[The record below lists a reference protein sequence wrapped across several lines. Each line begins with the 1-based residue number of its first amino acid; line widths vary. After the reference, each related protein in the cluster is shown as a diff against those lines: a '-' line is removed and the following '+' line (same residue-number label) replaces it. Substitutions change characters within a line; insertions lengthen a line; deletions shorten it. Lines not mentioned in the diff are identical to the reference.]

1 MSRRGRFARRRASH
15 SRERL
20 SELLD
25 RLANADDSERIAF
38 GSLLEA
44 VGERTFGALLLVFSI
59 PAVMVGVIPGVSTL
73 LGLPLLLFSIQ
84 LTIGSPRPWLPR
96 SISAR
101 SLERSAF
108 ARVVATVRPRLRV
121 LERLL
126 KPRLLVLTS
135 FWAERGI
142 GLCCFVAAVLVFL
155 PIPFG
160 NLLPAVALCA
170 FGLALMEKDGV
181 LVLVGLGT
189 LGFGLVVLGGA
200 ALALKAL
207 ALEGLPKLLQLN

>member
-1 MSRRGRFARRRASH
+1 MSLRGRFPRRRARPT
-15 SRERL
+15 RERL

-25 RLANADDSERIAF
+25 RLAHEDDSERIAF
-38 GSLLEA
+38 GRLLES
-44 VGERTFGALLLVFSI
+44 VGERTFGALFLVFSI
-59 PAVMVGVIPGVSTL
+59 PAVMVGVIPGISTL
-73 LGLPLLLFSIQ
+73 LGLPLLLLSIQ

-96 SISAR
+96 SVSAR

-108 ARVVATVRPRLRV
+108 ARVVVAIRPRLQR
-121 LERLL
+121 LEKLL

-135 FWAERGI
+135 AWAERGI
-142 GLCCFVAAVLVFL
+142 GLCCLIAAALVFL

-170 FGLALMEKDGV
+170 FGLALMEKDGI
-181 LVLVGLGT
+181 LVLVGLAT
-189 LGFGLVVLGGA
+189 LGFSLVVLGGA

-207 ALEGLPKLLQLN
+207 ALDGLPKLLHLT

>member
-1 MSRRGRFARRRASH
+1 MSLRGRFPRRRARPT
-15 SRERL
+15 RERL

-25 RLANADDSERIAF
+25 RLAHEDDSERIAF
-38 GSLLEA
+38 GRLLES
-44 VGERTFGALLLVFSI
+44 VGERTFGALFLVFSI
-59 PAVMVGVIPGVSTL
+59 PAVMVGVIPGISTL
-73 LGLPLLLFSIQ
+73 LGLPLLLLSIQ

-96 SISAR
+96 SVSAR

-108 ARVVATVRPRLRV
+108 ARVVAAIQPRLQRF
-121 LERLL
+121 EKLL

-135 FWAERGI
+135 VWAERGI
-142 GLCCFVAAVLVFL
+142 GLCCLIAAALVFL

-170 FGLALMEKDGV
+170 FGLALMEKDGI

-189 LGFGLVVLGGA
+189 LGFSVILLGGA
-200 ALALKAL
+200 ALALKAF
-207 ALEGLPKLLQLN
+207 ALDSLPKLLHLT